1 MALHAALMLCRYAM
15 GDGVPANLSHAFAI
29 FFKAASMGHARGM
42 CYVAA
47 AYHFG
52 QGVPESRFEAL
63 RWCALAFVSTSLDHV
78 LQALIWISGIS
89 VPLRWGTD

>member
-1 MALHAALMLCRYAM
+1 
-15 GDGVPANLSHAFAI
+15 
-29 FFKAASMGHARGM
+29 M